1 MNMTINKFKSIVN
14 SDKVLFKFLD
24 ELKSYP
30 QLKAQY
36 QNDLTSIYLSTEHLT
51 KKDIKR
57 KKAEAKEKYKLECEK
72 LKAFQDSIKE
82 CANEITNGKISNSEI
97 NKLTDFEKRVNETQK
112 IINEIVNKRGSK
124 CYKYFLSDIK
134 KYEQLGEKPILYVRN
149 LTKYYKSKKT
159 PTISALN
166 FNVYPGEFHAFIG
179 ANGAGKT
186 TTIKCLITS
195 YYNWSGTILIN
206 GKKNETEAAK
216 KNIGYIPEKAS
227 FPECFSTFSYL
238 KWMVMLSGLKE
249 KEASELV
256 TKQLKDLK
264 MWNLRQRSPNTF
276 SSGQKKKILLAQSLV
291 HDPDI
296 IVMDEPVA
304 NLDPKARIEFFD
316 TLLELRKQGKAIFVS
331 SHVLA
336 ELDIY
341 ADSLTILDGGKII
354 YSGKK
359 QELLEKYNVNEYLI
373 RVSQKDNNKL
383 LDIAKRMKISSSY
396 DEEKKCNI
404 FKIVKIS
411 DVTKLQ
417 KTLISKNIYVDLFQR
432 NYPSLND
439 IYEDMIIF
447 CSTDTMRETNPS
459 KLEIK

>member
-1 MNMTINKFKSIVN
+1 MNINKAKFNSIVK
-14 SDKVLFKFLD
+14 SDAQLFRFLD
-24 ELKSYP
+24 ELKSFP
-30 QLKAQY
+30 QLKANY
-36 QNDLTSIYLSTEHLT
+36 HNDLMNIYLSAEHLT
-51 KKDIKR
+51 KKDIKY
-57 KKAEAKEKYKLECEK
+57 KKQEAKEKYKSECEK
-72 LKAFQDSIKE
+72 LEGLQNYIKK
-82 CANEITNGKISNSEI
+82 CVDKITHGKISHKKIS
-97 NKLTDFEKRVNETQK
+97 KLSDFEKRVNETQK
-112 IINEIVNKRGSK
+112 IINEIINKRGSK
-124 CYKYFLSDIK
+124 CYKYFSSDIK
-134 KYEQLGEKPILYVRN
+134 KYELLNKKPILYVRN

-166 FNVYPGEFHAFIG
+166 FDVFPGEFHAFIG

-195 YYNWSGTILIN
+195 YYNWSGTILIS

-227 FPECFSTFSYL
+227 FPERFSTFSYL
-238 KWMVMLSGLKE
+238 KWMVMLSGMKE
-249 KEASELV
+249 KEAKELV
-256 TKQLKDLK
+256 EKQLKDLK

-296 IVMDEPVA
+296 IIMDEPVA
-304 NLDPKARIEFFD
+304 NLDPRARIEFFD
-316 TLLELRKQGKAIFVS
+316 TLLELRKRGKAIFVS

-359 QELLEKYNVNEYLI
+359 QDLLDKYNINEYLI
-373 RVSQKDNNKL
+373 RVNKKDSDKL
-383 LDIAKRMKISSSY
+383 LDIAKKMKISSFY

-404 FKIVKIS
+404 FKIVNKNY
-411 DVTKLQ
+411 VTKLQ
-417 KTLISKNIYVDLFQR
+417 KALISNNIYVDLFQR

-439 IYEDMIIF
+439 IYEDMIVYG
-447 CSTDTMRETNPS
+447 STDTMRETNPS

>member
-1 MNMTINKFKSIVN
+1 MKMTSAKLNSIVK
-14 SDKVLFKFLD
+14 SDAELFKFLD
-24 ELKSYP
+24 ELKSFP
-30 QLKAQY
+30 QLKAKY
-36 QNDLTSIYLSTEHLT
+36 HNDLTSIYLSTEHLT
-51 KKDIKR
+51 KKDIKQ
-57 KKAEAKEKYKLECEK
+57 KKQEVKEEYKLEYGK
-72 LKAFQDSIKE
+72 LVEFQNSIKE
-82 CANEITNGKISNSEI
+82 CVDELTHGKISHNGT

-112 IINEIVNKRGSK
+112 IINEIINKRGSK

-134 KYEQLGEKPILYVRN
+134 KYEQLKDKPILYVRN

-159 PTISALN
+159 PTISTLN
-166 FNVYPGEFHAFIG
+166 FDVFPGEFHAFIG

-195 YYNWSGTILIN
+195 YYNWSGTILIS
-206 GKKNETEAAK
+206 GKKNETETAK
-216 KNIGYIPEKAS
+216 KNIGYIPEKAN
-227 FPECFSTFSYL
+227 FPERFSTFSYL

-249 KEASELV
+249 NQANELV
-256 TKQLKDLK
+256 EKQLKDLK
-264 MWNLRQRSPNTF
+264 MWNLRKRSPNTF

-296 IVMDEPVA
+296 IIMDEPVA
-304 NLDPKARIEFFD
+304 NLDPRARIEFFD
-316 TLLELRKQGKAIFVS
+316 TLLKLRKRGKAIFIS

-359 QELLEKYNVNEYLI
+359 QDLLDKYNINEYLI
-373 RVSQKDNNKL
+373 RVNEKDSKKL
-383 LDIAKRMKISSSY
+383 MDITKKMKISSVY

-404 FKIVKIS
+404 FKIVNKS

-417 KTLISKNIYVDLFQR
+417 KTLISNNIYVDLFQC

-439 IYEDMIIF
+439 IYEDMIVYG
-447 CSTDTMRETNPS
+447 STDTMRETNPS